1 MNAFIRV
8 SVINSLGKQQ
18 YALPCVATG
27 STWPQATGRRP
38 NGSAESFR
46 SDLLPLLPA
55 RQLCLGFVQL
65 KLEFEIGSLVQS
77 WRFSEL

>member
-1 MNAFIRV
+1 MKPFIRV
-8 SVINSLGKQQ
+8 SVINSRGKQH

-38 NGSAESFR
+38 NSSAESFR

-55 RQLCLGFVQL
+55 HQVCLGFGQL
-65 KLEFEIGSLVQS
+65 KLTLEIGCFIKS
-77 WRFSEL
+77 